1 MKKIIFILLTIVLF
15 SCSNSG
21 DNQSQTTPP
30 EPNSKLLTAIKEV
43 EGYFQFSTFNYNKNS
58 LIKMNYGEMA
68 DKFTSGYMEVH
79 QVGYTNGKIS
89 RIAHNGDYS
98 NTNPDDFS
106 YNYNLDTYGSDTASN
121 PTSGLEIISY
131 TNNNSILYKS
141 IYRNYEFNLNNQQ
154 QVVNILENSKLA
166 DEFILSNNQVVKQIH
181 YGSEKDEYTFVYD
194 NKINPS
200 FELYKKYGVLNSYV
214 SSPLPGH
221 AKIYYNFLSNN
232 PTKIYKNSSLTY
244 TLSYQYDTENYPIS
258 VVVYDSTNKRT
269 SKYIYTY
276 K

>member
-1 MKKIIFILLTIVLF
+1 MKKIFFILSAIILF
-15 SCSNSG
+15 SCSNSEE
-21 DNQSQTTPP
+21 NQSQTTPP
-30 EPNSKLLTAIKEV
+30 DPNSKLLIAIKEV
-43 EGYFQFSTFNYNKNS
+43 DGYNQFSTFNYNNNS
-58 LIKMNYGEMA
+58 LTKMNYGEMA
-68 DKFTSGYMEVH
+68 DEFTSGYMEVY

-89 RIAHNGDYS
+89 KIAHNGDYS

-106 YNYNLDTYGSDTASN
+106 YSYDLNTY
-121 PTSGLEIISY
+121 SGLEIISY

-141 IYRNYEFNLNNQQ
+141 IYRDYEFNLNNQQ

-181 YGSEKDEYTFVYD
+181 YGSEKDEYTFIYD

-214 SSPLPGH
+214 ASPLPGH
-221 AKIYYNFLSNN
+221 AQIYYNFLSNN

-258 VVVYDSTNKRT
+258 IVVYDNTNKRT